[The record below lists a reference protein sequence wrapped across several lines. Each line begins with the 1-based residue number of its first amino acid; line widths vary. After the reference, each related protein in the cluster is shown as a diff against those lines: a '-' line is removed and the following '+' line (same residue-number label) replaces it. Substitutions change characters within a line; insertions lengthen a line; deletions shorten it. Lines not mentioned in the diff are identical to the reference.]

1 MADRHGRT
9 IVIVK
14 EVTELDHA
22 SGAARGVR
30 DMSTSADRLR
40 DYADRDC
47 RPAHRDMVRGLS
59 EQLRGSAQLFDA
71 GLLRDCMLFTN
82 DLDVSR
88 GQSFADVNG
97 ELLGCA

>member
-1 MADRHGRT
+1 MPPN
-9 IVIVK
+9 
-14 EVTELDHA
+14 
-22 SGAARGVR
+22 ARRVA
-30 DMSTSADRLR
+30 ADRLR

-59 EQLRGSAQLFDA
+59 EQLRGSAQPFDA
-71 GLLRDCMLFTN
+71 RLLRDCMLFTN

-97 ELLGCA
+97 DLLGLCADAGVSWTTERLHARPEVALA